1 MADPSSAVTKQW
13 DPALTTFSTVDR
25 LRGLV
30 VATTKDDVQLSAVV
44 SRPHSLTSLER
55 DFQY

>member
-1 MADPSSAVTKQW
+1 MADSSSAVAKQW

-44 SRPHSLTSLER
+44 RPFHPLHSEEP
-55 DFQY
+55 DFC